1 MFCCILIMAVSVQ
14 PDAERLDVDVLQNL
28 VHLVD
33 DDGSSVTSAPTV
45 AVADSVEPNTTG
57 YQRVS

>member
-1 MFCCILIMAVSVQ
+1 MAVSVQ